1 MSFRFTEE
9 LFAALIALIFIVNA
23 FENIAVIGYTTKFA
37 PETFQLDCKCVNCSS
52 NTSLFPLTKDDCSD
66 LGGKLVKLSPSKGC
80 CDIKQSTFITGWS
93 RLQL

>member
-37 PETFQLDCKCVNCSS
+37 PETFQLNCKCVNSSNS
-52 NTSLFPLTKDDCSD
+52 NTSIFPLTKDDSSD
-66 LGGKLVKLSPSKGC
+66 LGGKLVKLSRSSKC
-80 CDIKQSTFITGWS
+80 
-93 RLQL
+93 